1 MASRLMLVEGEVQRS
16 AEGVVH
22 LMATRIIDRT
32 DELDKLSE
40 DKRMPVSLSPADI
53 FKHPLYPRGQGHP
66 RNVRIVPKSRD
77 FRSEERCVGKECV
90 RTFRSRWSPSHKKK
104 KSEWML
110 NSAAPCEN

>member
-40 DKRMPVSLSPADI
+40 DKRMTVSLSPADI

-66 RNVRIVPKSRD
+66 RHDRIVPKSRN
-77 FRSEERCVGKECV
+77 FHSPGYLPEA
-90 RTFRSRWSPSHKKK
+90 RTPFC
-104 KSEWML
+104 EML
-110 NSAAPCEN
+110 RKGMDQLG